1 MGYKIHYVKIIKQEA
16 ILCFFLIFLLLQ
28 GLSPQ
33 NETLLTNNTM
43 ISDKAHIVTIA
54 SDKTFDDLIANNPID
69 MSLDLYDKEISI
81 ERIHDAR
88 VYQDAW
94 LAEADYTLSI
104 LKNYL
109 SEDDFCCL
117 TDAHNSW
124 MQYLENTTRLEQ
136 SLYYPGSEYLT
147 GGSYTYPL
155 VMEMATER
163 SRTYAIDLMS
173 YEYALT
179 GDVLFLYEAE
189 AE

>member
-1 MGYKIHYVKIIKQEA
+1 MGYRIHYVKIIKQEA

-54 SDKTFDDLIANNPID
+54 SDKTFDNLIANNPID

-88 VYQDAW
+88 IYQDAW

-104 LKNYL
+104 LKNCL

-155 VMEMATER
+155 VMETAAER
-163 SRTYAIDLMS
+163 SRAYAIDLMS
-173 YEYALT
+173 YEYSLT

>member
-1 MGYKIHYVKIIKQEA
+1 M
-16 ILCFFLIFLLLQ
+16 
-28 GLSPQ
+28 P
-33 NETLLTNNTM
+33 
-43 ISDKAHIVTIA
+43 
-54 SDKTFDDLIANNPID
+54 
-69 MSLDLYDKEISI
+69 
-81 ERIHDAR
+81 
-88 VYQDAW
+88 
-94 LAEADYTLSI
+94 YTRFI
-104 LKNYL
+104 LKNFL

-155 VMEMATER
+155 VMKMATER